1 MMPLVQDQRLTAE
14 DMDISQL
21 DEELDFDSQTG
32 VNQPLIAE
40 TQPRLGMLP
49 DLFRNPVVADQNAM
63 LVLL

>member
-1 MMPLVQDQRLTAE
+1 MPLVQDQRLTAE

-40 TQPRLGMLP
+40 AQPRLGMLS
-49 DLFRNPVVADQNAM
+49 DLFSNPLMADKDAM
-63 LVLL
+63 FLLL